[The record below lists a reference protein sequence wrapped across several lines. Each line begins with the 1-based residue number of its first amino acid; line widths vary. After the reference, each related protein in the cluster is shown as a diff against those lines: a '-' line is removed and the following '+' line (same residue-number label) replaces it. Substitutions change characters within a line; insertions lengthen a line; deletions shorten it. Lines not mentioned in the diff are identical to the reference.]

1 MKFDFEDPSETIEYE
16 LPDGEFGTEPF
27 FVGNGGTNEDDGYIL
42 VQTLNARAKKASIT
56 ILDAKNMKPVYRG
69 LAPEMGLF
77 GLHTRFFGFDIG
89 CSTDDCTPSATTT
102 STTTTTTTTASA
114 NSLSASQAFLVLLL
128 ILKSFE

>member
-56 ILDAKNMKPVYRG
+56 ILDAKKYEACVQRFGSRNG
-69 LAPEMGLF
+69 LIWIT
-77 GLHTRFFGFDIG
+77 H
-89 CSTDDCTPSATTT
+89 S
-102 STTTTTTTTASA
+102 
-114 NSLSASQAFLVLLL
+114 
-128 ILKSFE
+128 ILWI